1 MESFRCATVAVLILA
16 AGLTGCGGGGGSG
29 SSPPPPVPPN
39 LAGVWAG
46 SWTGT
51 DPSFGVVSGTWVA
64 DIAESN
70 TSVGGSA
77 SLRGDIDCM
86 DGVLAGSAN
95 ANNAVIGTF
104 DRSPCQLNQW
114 TLTALNLADNPESA
128 TGAWVQNASGS
139 EGTLTGARIAKPGGP
154 RIRFVNPPGGLTGAL
169 VTVVGEKFA
178 ASAPNDALTFNSCQ
192 GIGSW
197 DPHCSIPAALLESSA
212 TVLTTTVP
220 GSSTTGPLVLT
231 TPLGMAFSPL
241 NFNRNVRSPVATVT
255 ASPPTGAGAE
265 GVTFSPDGRKVYVA
279 NRTAGSVSLI
289 STASNVPLASPAMGG
304 AVQAIVAHPDGRW
317 VYVTG
322 GASGILVLDAGTASQ
337 VDTISLIDGGS
348 PVSVGAGT
356 SLIPNGL
363 AVSPDGRYLYAV
375 DNQVGGKV
383 VVVDIAA
390 KAVVKSVSLGAGMM
404 PLAVAVHPR
413 GQVAYFA
420 FSDTTSSGGDVV
432 KVFDVAT
439 LSAAPAGISVRH
451 QPEGIAVT
459 PDGAKIYVANNLDN
473 SVSVI
478 DAATNVVTTTT
489 AVGLAPLGMA
499 ISPDGSR
506 VYVANSGGTSTSV
519 INVSTNAV
527 EATVTVGTTPV
538 GVAISPDG
546 SRGYVANSGSGTL
559 SELGGPR
566 TLTIA
571 KSGSG
576 IGTVTSSPDG
586 ISCGTSCQARYPINT
601 VVTLIAAAAGGSTF
615 SGWSGDAGCP
625 SGVVTLSG
633 NLNCTATFTANAPP
647 GGGAGGGSG
656 CFIATA
662 AFGSDMAEEVV
673 TLRRFRDD
681 HLLSNGPGREFVRLY
696 YRYSPPIADSL
707 RGHDAMRTAVRWS
720 LWPVVFAV
728 KQPLGAVA
736 SVLLV
741 AFLSFGVRRC
751 RSRSISHQRA
761 AAPKTVK
768 PTNLDGE
775 R

>member
-29 SSPPPPVPPN
+29 SSPPAPVPPN

-51 DPSFGVVSGTWVA
+51 DPSFGVVTGTWVA
-64 DIAESN
+64 DISQSK
-70 TSVGGSA
+70 TSVSGSA

-95 ANNAVIGTF
+95 SSNVITGTF
-104 DRSPCQLNQW
+104 DRTPCLLNQW
-114 TLTALNLADNPESA
+114 TLTALNLQEQSA
-128 TGAWVQNASGS
+128 AGAWTQNLSS
-139 EGTLTGARIAKPGGP
+139 SFGTLTGILIATPGGP
-154 RIRFVNPPGGLTGAL
+154 RIRFVNPPGGSTGAL
-169 VTVVGEKFA
+169 VTVVGENFGIA
-178 ASAPNDALTFNSCQ
+178 ASDNQLFFNEGGLST
-192 GIGSW
+192 
-197 DPHCSIPAALLESSA
+197 LLYSSA
-212 TVLTTTVP
+212 TTLITTVP
-220 GSSTTGPLVLT
+220 RLSTTGLMDVLT
-231 TPLGMAFSPL
+231 PNSTPFGMAISPL
-241 NFNRNVRSPVATVT
+241 EFNRDVGFPFATVT
-255 ASPPTGAGAE
+255 AAPLAGPGAE

-289 STASNVPLASPAMGG
+289 SASNNVRLASPAMGG

-322 GASGILVLDAGTASQ
+322 GASGILVLDAGTASK
-337 VDTISLIDGGS
+337 VDTISLIDGGN

-375 DNQVGGKV
+375 DNQDGGKV

-390 KAVVKSVSLGAGMM
+390 KAVVARVSLGPGMM
-404 PLAVAVHPR
+404 PLAVAVHPG
-413 GQVAYFA
+413 GQIAYFA
-420 FSDTTSSGGDVV
+420 FSDTTSSGKDLV
-432 KVFDVAT
+432 KIFDVAT
-439 LSAAPAGISVRH
+439 LSATSGGISVGKR
-451 QPEGIAVT
+451 PEGIAVT
-459 PDGAKIYVANNLDN
+459 PDGARIYVANNLDN

-478 DAATNVVTTTT
+478 DAGTNIVTTTT
-489 AVGLAPLGMA
+489 AVGLAPMGVA

-506 VYVANSGGTSTSV
+506 AYVANSSSKSTSV
-519 INVSTNAV
+519 IKVSTNAV
-527 EATVTVGTTPV
+527 ETTVTVGTTPV
-538 GVAISPDG
+538 GVAIGPDG
-546 SRGYVANSGSGTL
+546 SRGYVANSGDGTL

-601 VVTLIAAAAGGSTF
+601 VVTLTAAAAGGSTF
-615 SGWSGDAGCP
+615 SGWSGDPGCS
-625 SGVVTLSG
+625 SGVVTMSV
-633 NLNCTATFTANAPP
+633 NLNCTATFAANAPP
-647 GGGAGGGSG
+647 GGGGGGGSG

-696 YRYSPPIADSL
+696 YRYSPPIADNL
-707 RGHDAMRTAVRWS
+707 RGHEAMRTAVRWS

-736 SVLLV
+736 NVLLV
-741 AFLSFGVRRC
+741 AFLLFGVRRC
-751 RSRSISHQRA
+751 RSRSISRQRT
-761 AAPKTVK
+761 AAPKTVR

-775 R
+775 RYRPQ